1 MNKSAMILQITSDTL
16 DRYRSSIPRKAFTQA
31 MERVIELT
39 LGSGGCR
46 PQPVVPGQRSWMRS
60 SCRGSSAA
68 PVRPSRRTW
77 KISRATDIPVRY
89 AGSHG

>member
-46 PQPVVPGQRSWMRS
+46 PQPVVPGLTLIRS
-60 SCRGSSAA
+60 AELDA
-68 PVRPSRRTW
+68 EQLSRLLCG
-77 KISRATDIPVRY
+77 A
-89 AGSHG
+89 